1 MFQCGHFVF
10 HSYVVYLP
18 VEEHLASRRVVEP
31 FDQRQRCGLAR
42 PRSAHQRD
50 GGPGLNREGGTAEDG
65 HVGVGRVGKPDV
77 LECNL
82 PRVVLPGDSG
92 RDAE

>member
-1 MFQCGHFVF
+1 MFQREH
-10 HSYVVYLP
+10 VVCHMLYLL

-42 PRSAHQRD
+42 PRPAHQCH
-50 GGPGLNREGGTAEDG
+50 GGPGLNREGGAAEDG

-77 LECNL
+77 LECDL